1 MSLRSKTCC
10 RAQGFALVEF
20 LATLVII
27 ALVFSVTLP
36 TFTQNST
43 VGTLAAA
50 RTVAAGL
57 RQTRDRAIT
66 SNQAVIMEVDVER
79 KQIVLGKQSRQ
90 LPRGIHLKL
99 LTAKRERLGVS
110 RGAIRFFP
118 DGSST
123 GGRVALIQ
131 DNLSYL
137 VDIDW
142 LTGRVVVQSG
152 SPDSEGELT
161 LFERVR
167 IE

>member
-1 MSLRSKTCC
+1 MNSLSSAC
-10 RAQGFALVEF
+10 RRDQGFALAEF
-20 LATLVII
+20 LVVLVIV

-36 TFTQNST
+36 AFTGGST
-43 VGTLAAA
+43 VETLAAA

-66 SNQAVIMEVDVER
+66 SNQATIMEVDVER
-79 KQIVLGKQSRQ
+79 KQIMSGKRLRQ
-90 LPRGIHLKL
+90 LPQRIHLKL
-99 LTAKRERLGVS
+99 FTAKRERLGVS

-123 GGRVALIQ
+123 GGRVTLIQ

-142 LTGRVVVQSG
+142 LTGRIVIRES
-152 SPDSEGELT
+152 SPDGGDEAM